1 MKELFVLAWHSY
13 EPVDEKLDGCVLG
26 VYPEEEAKER
36 MCLAAQDTIDFN
48 HQTGQKITVMSNEES
63 VLIQGTEG
71 YEVCYFIEKV
81 TIPEPKETKY
91 KEALMQIS
99 KLGSVSSDFELCK
112 HKACTD
118 SAGAVLIALEAL
130 KDV

>member
-81 TIPEPKETKY
+81 TIPESKETKY

>member
-81 TIPEPKETKY
+81 TIPESKETKY

-99 KLGSVSSDFELCK
+99 KLGSVCSDFELCK

>member
-1 MKELFVLAWHSY
+1 MKELFILAWHSY

-81 TIPEPKETKY
+81 TIPESKETKY

-99 KLGSVSSDFELCK
+99 KLGSVCSDFELCK